1 VDTQALAEPRPP
13 EEPGAIVFTGSYSY
27 WPNEDAALRLIEM
40 APRLRRRGTLRKLSL
55 VGIDP
60 TQRMYAAA
68 AGVEGVV
75 ITGRVPEVAP
85 FLDRAALVV
94 APLAAGSG
102 MKVKLL
108 EAMARARPVLTTP
121 VGAEGLAMRP
131 GVHAEIV
138 PIGQFEEKLAEL
150 MADPRRRAAL
160 ASEGRRLVE
169 ALYSPAA
176 VENQVRSLLDLAL
189 KPRGRSWNRARP

>member
-1 VDTQALAEPRPP
+1 
-13 EEPGAIVFTGSYSY
+13 VFTGSFSY

-40 APRLRRRGTLRKLSL
+40 APRLRRRGALQKLAL

-68 AGVEGVV
+68 AGVAGVF

-121 VGAEGLAMRP
+121 LGAEGLAMRP

-138 PIGQFEEKLAEL
+138 PLGQFEETLANL

-160 ASEGRRLVE
+160 ATEGRRLVE
-169 ALYSPAA
+169 ALYSRAA
-176 VENQVRSLLDLAL
+176 VENQVRSLLDRAL
-189 KPRGRSWNRARP
+189 KPQGRSWSPTRP